1 MAFTRGITEEYERW
15 IKTTPEGL
23 YFDGKQKEILIS
35 AMKLKTGERL
45 LEIGC
50 GTGRYVRYFTELG
63 LDVTGVEPLTDLI
76 KIARLKEDIPE
87 EKIIHAFA
95 EKLPFAD
102 KSFDKVLFIN
112 TFEYVDDKVQAM
124 REAYRVAREKVGIGF
139 MNRHASKN
147 FFRSKVRKGMYSDAV
162 FFTEKDLRKIAEKA
176 LINKLDKIEIFS
188 KYTLYLPEKIG
199 ALIPFMDYF
208 IEKTNIPFGNF
219 GVMVITKQTAGRIY
233 NWR

>member
-1 MAFTRGITEEYERW
+1 MAFTRGLTEEYERW
-15 IKTTPEGL
+15 IKATPEGL

-63 LDVTGVEPLTDLI
+63 LDVTGIEPVPELL

-87 EKIIHAFA
+87 EKLLAAFA

-112 TFEYVDDKVQAM
+112 TFEYVEDKVQAL
-124 REAYRVAREKVGIGF
+124 REAARVAREKVGIGF
-139 MNRHASKN
+139 MNRHAGKN
-147 FFRSKVRKGMYSDAV
+147 FFRSKAKKGMYSDAM
-162 FFTEKDLRKIAEKA
+162 FFTERDLRGIAEKA
-176 LINKLDKIEIFS
+176 LLNRLDRIKIETR
-188 KYTLYLPEKIG
+188 YTLYLPEKAG
-199 ALIPFMDYF
+199 SLLPLADYAL
-208 IEKTNIPFGNF
+208 EKTGAPFGNF
-219 GVMVITKQTAGRIY
+219 GVMVISKQTAGRTY